1 MKGERNKDMESL
13 SKKSQA
19 EILEIKSP
27 LNQLKIQLKVTPAD
41 WNKWEDKISWLEDKT
56 NIYEKQKNI

>member
-1 MKGERNKDMESL
+1 MKGECNKDMESL